1 MSKLFSFIFL
11 VFSNLLFSQNYA
23 VSAIPE
29 NLLHK
34 ANAVVRND
42 ETTIDINAIDNMV
55 QTYNK
60 TITILNKSG
69 ENFSNIRI
77 PYDKSV
83 SVSNIKVSILDQN
96 GKVIKK
102 YSKSDFTDA
111 SHSPSFSFYDDSRIL
126 FLNYMSISYPYSIQY
141 SYTTETRNT
150 VFMPDFFPIDGYNIS
165 TEKTSLAINNKS
177 GIRLRTKVHEAD
189 FAKIS
194 FTENGQKYFYSFSNV
209 PAVEDEPRSPSLI
222 DFLPKAEFSL
232 DQFSLEGKKGNLTQW
247 NEFGNWYYQNLINPV
262 SEITPALQAEVAAL
276 NLTGSTHEKVK
287 KLFQYMQSKTR
298 YVLVAIGIGG
308 WKPMLVED
316 VRKKGYGDCKALTN
330 YMRTLLQAAGI
341 KSYYCIITDDRSPIK
356 FSEDFPK
363 MFGNH
368 AILMI
373 PTEKGNIWLEN
384 TSQEIAF
391 NHLNYTSLDRNVM
404 AISED
409 DIKLINTPTYKPEES
424 SEILNAVVQLNPDNS
439 INVDAKFRFSGAQ
452 YDFQMPL
459 TTLNKDEVKEAL
471 KERFYYLNMENLE
484 ANNVTN
490 NRDEAL
496 INYEVKLQ
504 AKNYSKKLGND
515 IILRVMPFLDLM
527 QTTSHEDRKL
537 PLEVY
542 FSYQDTY
549 NFSLEIP
556 EGYKLAEVP
565 KSVQLNSEF
574 GNYSLQFSMENG
586 KLVTQ
591 RKITILKNI
600 YPKEKFK
607 EYIEFRKKTN
617 NLDNTKILLTKI

>member
-1 MSKLFSFIFL
+1 M
-11 VFSNLLFSQNYA
+11 
-23 VSAIPE
+23 E
-29 NLLHK
+29 
-34 ANAVVRND
+34 
-42 ETTIDINAIDNMV
+42 
-55 QTYNK
+55 
-60 TITILNKSG
+60 
-69 ENFSNIRI
+69 
-77 PYDKSV
+77 
-83 SVSNIKVSILDQN
+83 
-96 GKVIKK
+96 
-102 YSKSDFTDA
+102 
-111 SHSPSFSFYDDSRIL
+111 
-126 FLNYMSISYPYSIQY
+126 
-141 SYTTETRNT
+141 
-150 VFMPDFFPIDGYNIS
+150 
-165 TEKTSLAINNKS
+165 
-177 GIRLRTKVHEAD
+177 
-189 FAKIS
+189 
-194 FTENGQKYFYSFSNV
+194 
-209 PAVEDEPRSPSLI
+209 
-222 DFLPKAEFSL
+222 
-232 DQFSLEGKKGNLTQW
+232 
-247 NEFGNWYYQNLINPV
+247 
-262 SEITPALQAEVAAL
+262 
-276 NLTGSTHEKVK
+276 
-287 KLFQYMQSKTR
+287 
-298 YVLVAIGIGG
+298 GIGG

-330 YMRTLLQAAGI
+330 YMRTLLKAAGI
-341 KSYYCIITDDRSPIK
+341 KSYYCRIKDDRSVQK
-356 FSEDFPK
+356 YDENFPK

-368 AILMI
+368 VILMV

-391 NHLNYTSLDRNVM
+391 NHLNYTSLNRNVM

-409 DIKLINTPTYKPEES
+409 EIKLVNTPTYKPEES
-424 SEILNAVVQLNPDNS
+424 SEILNAEVKLNPDNS

-459 TTLNKDEVKEAL
+459 TSLNKDEVKEAL

-515 IILRVMPFLDLM
+515 IILRAMPFLDLM
-527 QTTSHEDRKL
+527 QITSHEDRKL

-600 YPKEKFK
+600 YPKEKYK

>member
-1 MSKLFSFIFL
+1 M
-11 VFSNLLFSQNYA
+11 SNLLKLSLLAIPTFYFCQNYA

-29 NLLHK
+29 ELKTK
-34 ANAVVRND
+34 ANIVIRN
-42 ETTIDINAIDNMV
+42 EASTYVINSIDNMEINHQNV
-55 QTYNK
+55 FTV
-60 TITILNKSG
+60 LNKAG
-69 ENFSNIRI
+69 DEDATVVI
-77 PYDKSV
+77 PYDKSTKV
-83 SVSNIKVSILDQN
+83 SDIKVQILDAE

-102 YSKSDFTDA
+102 YSKSDFTDVSSVSA
-111 SHSPSFSFYDDSRIL
+111 GALYMDDRIL
-126 FLNYMSISYPYSIQY
+126 YLHYVPVNYPYTISY
-141 SYTTETRNT
+141 SYNVKTQNT
-150 VFMPDFFPIDGYNIS
+150 IFLPDFYPLLDYN
-165 TEKTSLAINNKS
+165 TSLENNKLTIVNKS
-177 GIRLRTKVHEAD
+177 GIKLRKKNVESS
-189 FAKIS
+189 FAKVTSSGDANNI
-194 FTENGQKYFYSFSNV
+194 TYSYQNF
-209 PAVEDEPRSPSLI
+209 PALEKEAYSPSLKTI
-222 DFLPKAEFSL
+222 LPKV
-232 DQFSLEGKKGNLTQW
+232 QFSLEKFTLEGKQGDMTNWTT
-247 NEFGNWYYQNLINPV
+247 FGNWMYNSLLTPV
-262 SEITPALQAEVAAL
+262 SVVTPEIKAEVTAL
-276 NLTGSTHEKVK
+276 NLTGTTSEKVK
-287 KLFQYMQSKTR
+287 KIYQYMQNKTR
-298 YVLVAIGIGG
+298 YVNVSIGIGG
-308 WKPMLVED
+308 WQPMPPEE
-316 VRKKGYGDCKALTN
+316 VRKKGYGDCKGLTN
-330 YMRTLLQAAGI
+330 YMKTLLDAAGI
-341 KSYYCIITDDRSPIK
+341 KSYYSVITSDETPQSFDP
-356 FSEDFPK
+356 DFPK
-363 MFGNH
+363 MGGNH
-368 AILMI
+368 VILMI
-373 PTEKGNIWLEN
+373 PTEKDPIWLEN

-404 AISED
+404 AISENE
-409 DIKLINTPTYKPEES
+409 IKLVNTPTYKPEES
-424 SEILNAVVQLNPDNS
+424 SEILNAEVKLNPDNS

-515 IILRVMPFLDLM
+515 IILRAMPFLDLM

-574 GNYSLQFSMENG
+574 GSYSLQFSMENG

-600 YPKEKFK
+600 YPKEKYK

>member
-1 MSKLFSFIFL
+1 
-11 VFSNLLFSQNYA
+11 
-23 VSAIPE
+23 
-29 NLLHK
+29 
-34 ANAVVRND
+34 
-42 ETTIDINAIDNMV
+42 
-55 QTYNK
+55 
-60 TITILNKSG
+60 
-69 ENFSNIRI
+69 
-77 PYDKSV
+77 
-83 SVSNIKVSILDQN
+83 
-96 GKVIKK
+96 
-102 YSKSDFTDA
+102 
-111 SHSPSFSFYDDSRIL
+111 
-126 FLNYMSISYPYSIQY
+126 
-141 SYTTETRNT
+141 
-150 VFMPDFFPIDGYNIS
+150 
-165 TEKTSLAINNKS
+165 
-177 GIRLRTKVHEAD
+177 
-189 FAKIS
+189 
-194 FTENGQKYFYSFSNV
+194 
-209 PAVEDEPRSPSLI
+209 
-222 DFLPKAEFSL
+222 
-232 DQFSLEGKKGNLTQW
+232 
-247 NEFGNWYYQNLINPV
+247 
-262 SEITPALQAEVAAL
+262 
-276 NLTGSTHEKVK
+276 
-287 KLFQYMQSKTR
+287 
-298 YVLVAIGIGG
+298 
-308 WKPMLVED
+308 
-316 VRKKGYGDCKALTN
+316 
-330 YMRTLLQAAGI
+330 
-341 KSYYCIITDDRSPIK
+341 
-356 FSEDFPK
+356 
-363 MFGNH
+363 
-368 AILMI
+368 MI

-391 NHLNYTSLDRNVM
+391 NHLNYTSLNRNVM

-409 DIKLINTPTYKPEES
+409 EIKLVNTPTYKPEES
-424 SEILNAVVQLNPDNS
+424 SEILNAEVKLNPDNS
-439 INVDAKFRFSGAQ
+439 INVEAKFRFSGAQ
-452 YDFQMPL
+452 YDFQRPL
-459 TTLNKDEVKEAL
+459 TSLNKDEVKEAL

-515 IILRVMPFLDLM
+515 IILRAMPFLDLM